1 MEAAS
6 NAAILLKAFDV
17 WVERSRPSCEVAS
30 AVLKS
35 LTQALKQVSSAKA
48 QKVRS
53 IGRLIKDADFSRPIV
68 VADLS
73 ADVLR
78 F

>member
-6 NAAILLKAFDV
+6 NAAILLQAFDV
-17 WVERSRPSCEVAS
+17 WVERSKPSCEVAS

-35 LTQALKQVSSAKA
+35 LNQAMKQACA
-48 QKVRS
+48 TRPHQVRS
-53 IGRLIKDADFSRPIV
+53 IGRLIKDSDFSKPIV
-68 VADLS
+68 VAELA